1 MRSTGQH
8 SKLIAGLLSLAALPA
23 LTVPVAAAAA
33 ATQTQKQVKTSVKLS
48 SHVLKL
54 GGTVRLQLQVG
65 GTRDAQLLD
74 IPAVDGLEFGEVF
87 GPVPR
92 EETQIYNGQ
101 RFYKITLDWT
111 ITVRPL
117 RAGDFDIP
125 PLLLRIEGED
135 RRVPE
140 EPLRLRVVED
150 LEGAE
155 LCFFEV
161 ADALE
166 RVYESQPFTLS
177 LRFGTSIEALANVS
191 LFLPWWPRQR
201 GVLELEEPPGR
212 RGSWH
217 QFPVNGRNR
226 TQVEELQ
233 TEVRDGVPFRVFQIE
248 RRYVATRAGTL
259 KYDQATVEFAELL
272 QRGSAFRPGKSKSY
286 YAQAPSFAIEV
297 VPVPEQ
303 GRPFEWT
310 GAVGTLTAER
320 RVDRRDLDQGDTIE
334 LTVSWF
340 GDANLE
346 FFDAP
351 DLSRLWADTGFRV
364 LGREDKQ
371 FADERRVIWDLI
383 PSRADLD
390 EIPPVPLW
398 VFDPGRETFVLVE
411 TEPVSIRV
419 HPVESDL
426 TPYEEGNLAIPMD
439 IRDLHTRPAPGA
451 DGTLIGGAVLLWSGL
466 SLPLAW
472 LLARTMVRRRGDPHA
487 PLERRRRR
495 ALRNLGR
502 ELRTASK
509 SSAQALALARFL
521 AARTREPDH
530 AWVGRDP
537 RAWVSAGGGALAAD
551 ALTALEALTAELDE
565 SAWAGGDEPL
575 QATRVRRVA
584 TTLLGGGL

>member
-1 MRSTGQH
+1 MRSIGQH
-8 SKLIAGLLSLAALPA
+8 SKLIVGLLCLLALPA
-23 LTVPVAAAAA
+23 VTAPVATA

-54 GGTVRLQLQVG
+54 GGTVRLQLQVD

-74 IPAVDGLEFGEVF
+74 IPKVDGLEFGEVF
-87 GPVPR
+87 GPSPTEV
-92 EETQIYNGQ
+92 TQIYNGQ

-111 ITVRPL
+111 VTVRPL

-125 PLLLRIEGED
+125 PLLLRIEGEE

-155 LCFFEV
+155 MCFFEV
-161 ADALE
+161 IDAPE
-166 RVYESQPFTLS
+166 QVVEGQPFTLS
-177 LRFGTSIEALANVS
+177 LRFGTSVEALANVS

-217 QFPVNGRNR
+217 QFSVNGRDR
-226 TQVEELQ
+226 TQVEEVPNE
-233 TEVRDGVPFRVFQIE
+233 TRDGVPFRVFQIE

-259 KYDQATVEFAELL
+259 EYDQATVEFAELL
-272 QRGSAFRPGKSKSY
+272 ERGSAFRRGKSKSY
-286 YAQAPSFAIEV
+286 YAQASPFAIDV
-297 VPVPEQ
+297 VPVPEK

-310 GAVGTLTAER
+310 GAVGTLTADR

-346 FFDAP
+346 FFDVP
-351 DLSRLWADTGFRV
+351 DLGRLWADTGFRV

-371 FADERRVIWDLI
+371 FADERRVTWDLI

-398 VFDPGRETFVLVE
+398 VYNPGRESFELVE

-419 HPVESDL
+419 RPVESDL
-426 TPYEEGNLAIPMD
+426 TPYEEGDVALPMD
-439 IRDLHTRPAPGA
+439 IRDLHTSPASGA
-451 DGTLIGGAVLLWSGL
+451 DGTRIGGAVLLWSSL

-472 LLARTMVRRRGDPHA
+472 LFARTAVRRRGDPNA

-495 ALRNLGR
+495 ALRRLGR
-502 ELRTASK
+502 ELSSATQA
-509 SSAQALALARFL
+509 SAQALALARFL

-537 RAWVSAGGGALAAD
+537 REWVNSGGGALAEE
-551 ALTALEALTAELDE
+551 ALSSLEAITAELDE
-565 SAWAGGDEPL
+565 KAWAGGDESL
-575 QATRVRRVA
+575 DAARVRRVA
-584 TTLLGGGL
+584 STLLGGGL

>member
-1 MRSTGQH
+1 MRSTRQP
-8 SKLIAGLLSLAALPA
+8 SKLIAGLLSLIALPV
-23 LTVPVAAAAA
+23 LTVPVATAAPQ
-33 ATQTQKQVKTSVKLS
+33 TQKQKQVKTSVKLS

-54 GGTVRLQLQVG
+54 GGTVRLQLQVD

-74 IPAVDGLEFGEVF
+74 IPEVDGLEFGEVF
-87 GPVPR
+87 GPMPTEV
-92 EETQIYNGQ
+92 TQIYNGQ

-125 PLLLRIEGED
+125 PLLLRIEGVD
-135 RRVPE
+135 RRVPAD
-140 EPLRLRVVED
+140 PLRLRVVED

-161 ADALE
+161 ADAPQ
-166 RVYESQPFTLS
+166 RVVEGQPFTLS
-177 LRFGTSIEALANVS
+177 LRFGSSIEALANVS

-201 GVLELEEPPGR
+201 GVLELEELPGK
-212 RGSWH
+212 RGKWH
-217 QFPVNGRNR
+217 QFSVNGRNR
-226 TQVEELQ
+226 TQVEEVEA
-233 TEVRDGVPFRVFQIE
+233 EVRDGVPFRVFQIE

-259 KYDQATVEFAELL
+259 QYDQATVEFAELL

-286 YAQAPSFAIEV
+286 YAQAAPFAIEV
-297 VPVPEQ
+297 APVPEQ

-310 GAVGTLTAER
+310 GAVGTLTVER
-320 RVDRRDLDQGDTIE
+320 RVDRRDLDQGDTLE

-351 DLSRLWADTGFRV
+351 DLGRLWADTGIRV
-364 LGREDKQ
+364 LGREDKKY
-371 FADERRVIWDLI
+371 ADERRVTWDLI

-398 VFDPGRETFVLVE
+398 VYDPGRDSFVLLE

-426 TPYEEGNLAIPMD
+426 TPYEEGDLAIPMD
-439 IRDLHTRPAPGA
+439 IHDLHTRPASSA

-472 LLARTMVRRRGDPHA
+472 LFLRTAVRRRGDPDA

-495 ALRNLGR
+495 ALRNLRR
-502 ELRTASK
+502 ELRTASNA
-509 SSAQALALARFL
+509 SAQALALARFL

-537 RAWVSAGGGALAAD
+537 HEWVGAGGRALAAD
-551 ALTALEALTAELDE
+551 ALAALQAITAELDE
-565 SAWAGGDEPL
+565 KAWAGGDEPL
-575 QATRVRRVA
+575 DGTRVRRVA
-584 TTLLGGGL
+584 STLLGGGL